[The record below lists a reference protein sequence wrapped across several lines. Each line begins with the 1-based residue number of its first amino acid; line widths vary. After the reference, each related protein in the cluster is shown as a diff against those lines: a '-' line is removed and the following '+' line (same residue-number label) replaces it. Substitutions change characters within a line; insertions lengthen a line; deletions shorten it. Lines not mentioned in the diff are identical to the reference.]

1 MARNTKT
8 KTDTN
13 PSIELKTKVL
23 SPKKQTELDH
33 IQGKHKVPS
42 EQFAVSS
49 QLNPECGFCA
59 RRWAR
64 FNKRH
69 SK

>member
-1 MARNTKT
+1 MASKNKT
-8 KTDTN
+8 TETVAK
-13 PSIELKTKVL
+13 SAKVL
-23 SPKKQTELDH
+23 SPKRQTELDH

-59 RRWAR
+59 RRWVR